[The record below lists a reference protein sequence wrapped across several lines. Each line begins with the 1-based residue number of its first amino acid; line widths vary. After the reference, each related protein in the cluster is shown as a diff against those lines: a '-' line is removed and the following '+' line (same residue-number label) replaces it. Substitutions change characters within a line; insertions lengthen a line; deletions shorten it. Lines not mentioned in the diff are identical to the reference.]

1 MKPRVMKVRVYYSA
15 GGARLF
21 IAAGSMRVVDFQ
33 KLAESL
39 GGKIR
44 RLEFM

>member
-1 MKPRVMKVRVYYSA
+1 MKVRVYYGT

-21 IAAGSMRVVDFQ
+21 IVAGSMRVVDFQ

-44 RLEFM
+44 RLEFL